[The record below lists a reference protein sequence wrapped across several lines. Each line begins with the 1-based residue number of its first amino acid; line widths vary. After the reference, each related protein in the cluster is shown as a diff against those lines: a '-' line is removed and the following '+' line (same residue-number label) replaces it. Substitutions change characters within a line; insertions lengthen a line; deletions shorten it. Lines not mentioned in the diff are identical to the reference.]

1 MSSILPGGI
10 LQLKDGY
17 LKWNSSLNRLEF
29 SNDGSTYEAIGSGGG
44 VSSSSLVENL
54 GISTSVAANALT
66 VAFKTQAGVDASG
79 SDSIK
84 IAFRSATAS
93 NGGYN
98 IRTLT
103 SALSLV
109 VSSGSTLGHQ
119 SGVDRYIYVY
129 ALDNAGTIKLAVSS
143 AQYDDNSLVTTVA
156 EGGAGAADSN
166 SAMYSDAVYSNVP
179 CRLIGIMISN
189 QATAGTWVSN
199 MSSIEVNPVKLPA
212 IVARVSMS
220 ANQTLSNATNTKLNI
235 DTEEVDDK
243 HGLFELANNRIRVNK
258 AGKYRL
264 IGKVMSTA
272 DTTTVSLFDCQIWK
286 NNSVLD
292 SSTFF
297 KGSDGNTLTTLIT
310 PTINAP
316 FDLAADD
323 YIELYGFQVSGGNFS
338 VLSSA
343 PSQTSYL
350 AIEYLGK

>member
-166 SAMYSDAVYSNVP
+166 SAIYSDAVYSNVP

-189 QATAGTWVSN
+189 QTTAGTWAAN
-199 MSSIEVNPVKLPA
+199 MTSIEVNPVTLPVIA
-212 IVARVSMS
+212 ARVSLS
-220 ANQTLSNATNTKLNI
+220 ANQTISNATNTKLNI
-235 DTEEVDDK
+235 DTQEIVDK
-243 HGLFELANNRIRVNK
+243 HGLFQLANNRIIVNK
-258 AGKYRL
+258 TGKYKL
-264 IGKVMSTA
+264 TGKVMSAASTA
-272 DTTTVSLFDCQIWK
+272 TVSLWDCQIWK
-286 NNSVLD
+286 NGSVID
-292 SSTFF
+292 SATTF
-297 KGSDGNTLTTLIT
+297 KGTDINTLNTLVT
-310 PTINAP
+310 SNVDAP
-316 FDLAADD
+316 YDLVAGD
-323 YIELYGFQVSGGNFS
+323 YIELYGFQVSGGNID
-338 VLSSA
+338 VLSSS
-343 PSQTSYL
+343 PSQLSYL
-350 AIEYLGK
+350 AVQYLGK